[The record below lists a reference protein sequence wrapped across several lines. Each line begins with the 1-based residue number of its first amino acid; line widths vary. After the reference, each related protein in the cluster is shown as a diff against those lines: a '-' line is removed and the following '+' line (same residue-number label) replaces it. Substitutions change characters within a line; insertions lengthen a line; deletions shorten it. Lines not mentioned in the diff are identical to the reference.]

1 MSEPVTNAEV
11 EDVLSSIRR
20 LVSEDKR
27 PLQTSSPASVPSP
40 VEAPGP
46 VTDAEA
52 QAAAPQQQDEGAE
65 FKSMRSTAA
74 DKITSED
81 FTPNL
86 SLRATTASPA
96 RPDSDDET
104 SELPKTTPQ
113 PLSLTQAM
121 QTEEDDS
128 ADETERP
135 FVSGRHPAT
144 PPADKTLSASSDRL
158 VLTPALRV
166 ATSDGKD
173 RR

>member
-1 MSEPVTNAEV
+1 
-11 EDVLSSIRR
+11 
-20 LVSEDKR
+20 
-27 PLQTSSPASVPSP
+27 
-40 VEAPGP
+40 
-46 VTDAEA
+46 
-52 QAAAPQQQDEGAE
+52 
-65 FKSMRSTAA
+65 MRSTAA

-144 PPADKTLSASSDRL
+144 PQPTKR
-158 VLTPALRV
+158 
-166 ATSDGKD
+166 
-173 RR
+173 